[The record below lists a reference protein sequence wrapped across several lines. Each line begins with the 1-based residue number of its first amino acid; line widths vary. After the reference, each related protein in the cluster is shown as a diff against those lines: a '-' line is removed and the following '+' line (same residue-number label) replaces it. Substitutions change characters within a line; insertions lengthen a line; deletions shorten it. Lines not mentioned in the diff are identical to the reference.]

1 MKEKRYKHMIELD
14 RAAKLCRRW
23 INSGQS
29 GGQRK
34 CIEEDKCPCAAAHVT
49 SPSQESV
56 LQLQKNIEAA
66 IAKFPDHPEWAEAI
80 LNQDNRRKLL
90 EAFDTHFLN
99 KKGFMCKG
107 SQVDKNNLKGGGKSN
122 GKDSKGG

>member
-1 MKEKRYKHMIELD
+1 MK
-14 RAAKLCRRW
+14 C
-23 INSGQS
+23 
-29 GGQRK
+29 QRTFNFSK
-34 CIEEDKCPCAAAHVT
+34 IRK
-49 SPSQESV
+49 
-56 LQLQKNIEAA
+56 I
-66 IAKFPDHPEWAEAI
+66 EAI